1 MKDQTMT
8 LTRRTLLAGTVAL
21 GAAATAGASPP
32 RKRAYRRIATEEG
45 FLSPGVLAQNNKTHI
60 PGVPF
65 IVDGGPGGGIGRVL
79 TDLDAGRI
87 AAMDADG
94 IDMQLL
100 LLASPGVQIFERA
113 TAVALAAESN
123 DYVAAACKRH
133 PTRLAALAAVAPQD
147 PAAAAKE
154 LERATRTLGLKG
166 AVINSHT
173 FDHYLD
179 EKQFW
184 PIFEAAEA
192 LDLPIYIHP
201 REPATGMREI
211 MSGPVAGG
219 PAWAYGVEVGT
230 HVLKLISAGVFD
242 HFPKLRIVVGHMGE
256 ALPFWLPRIDNRYVA
271 MRAGMFGG
279 AKPMQRLP
287 SDYIRENLWVTTSGM
302 NYWPQLRMTLDV
314 LGRDRV
320 MYATDYPFEKQA
332 EAVGFVEAMP
342 LSESDKK
349 ALFEDVAARVFKI

>member
-1 MKDQTMT
+1 MAD
-8 LTRRTLLAGTVAL
+8 LTRRTVL
-21 GAAATAGASPP
+21 AATAIAGVTAASV
-32 RKRAYRRIATEEG
+32 RAQGKRGYRRIATEEG
-45 FLSPGVLAQNNKTHI
+45 FLSPGVLAQNARIHI
-60 PGVPF
+60 PSVPLISSNGPTAGVA
-65 IVDGGPGGGIGRVL
+65 RVL

-100 LLASPGVQIFERA
+100 LLSSPGVQVFERA

-123 DYVAAACKRH
+123 DYAAAACQRH
-133 PTRLAALAAVAPQD
+133 PTRFAALAAIAPQD

-166 AVINSHT
+166 GIINSHT

-179 EKQFW
+179 EQAFW

-192 LDLPIYIHP
+192 LDVPIYIHP

-211 MSGPVAGG
+211 MTGPVAGG

-230 HVLKLISAGVFD
+230 HILKLISAGVFD
-242 HFPKLRIVVGHMGE
+242 RFPKLRIVVGHMGE
-256 ALPFWLPRIDNRYVA
+256 ALPFWLPRIDNRYLA
-271 MRAGMFGG
+271 MRSAMFGG

-287 SDYIRENLWVTTSGM
+287 SDYIRENIWVTTSGM

-314 LGRDRV
+314 LGHDRV

-342 LSESDKK
+342 LSTSDKK
-349 ALFEDVAARVFKI
+349 ALFEDVAARVFLL

>member
-1 MKDQTMT
+1 MT
-8 LTRRTLLAGTVAL
+8 SMTRRTVL
-21 GAAATAGASPP
+21 AATAAAGVAAAAGAAPT
-32 RKRAYRRIATEEG
+32 RKRVYRRIATEEG
-45 FLSPGVLAQNNKTHI
+45 FLSPGVLAQFGKTQI
-60 PGVPF
+60 PGVPL
-65 IVDGGPGGGIGRVL
+65 ITGSGPSAGVARLL
-79 TDLDAGRI
+79 TDLGPGRL

-100 LLASPGVQIFERA
+100 LLCSPGVQVFDRA

-123 DYVAAACKRH
+123 DYAADACRRH
-133 PTRLAALAAVAPQD
+133 PTRFAALAAIAPQD

-166 AVINSHT
+166 GIINSHT

-179 EKQFW
+179 EQNFW

-192 LDLPIYIHP
+192 LDVPIYIHP
-201 REPATGMREI
+201 REPAKGMREI

-230 HVLKLISAGVFD
+230 HILKLISAGVFD
-242 HFPKLRIVVGHMGE
+242 RFPKLRIVVGHMGE

-279 AKPMQRLP
+279 AKPMQRMP
-287 SDYIRENLWVTTSGM
+287 SDYVRENLWVTTSGM

-320 MYATDYPFEKQA
+320 MYATDYPFEKQG

-342 LSESDKK
+342 LTASDRKM
-349 ALFEDVAARVFKI
+349 LFEDVATRVFRL

>member
-1 MKDQTMT
+1 MMKV
-8 LTRRTLLAGTVAL
+8 TRRTVLA
-21 GAAATAGASPP
+21 AAATSAAIIAPAAIGAPTAA
-32 RKRAYRRIATEEG
+32 KRAYRRIATEEG
-45 FLSPGVLAQNNKTHI
+45 FLSPGVLAQNGKMTPV

-65 IVDGGPGGGIGRVL
+65 ISANGPGGGIARVL

-100 LLASPGVQIFERA
+100 LLSSPGVQIFERA

-123 DYVAAACKRH
+123 DYAAAACKRH
-133 PTRLAALAAVAPQD
+133 PTRFAALAAIAPQD

-166 AVINSHT
+166 GIINSHT

-179 EKQFW
+179 EKAFW
-184 PIFEAAEA
+184 PIFEAAET
-192 LDLPIYIHP
+192 LDVPIYIHP
-201 REPATGMREI
+201 REPASGMREI
-211 MSGPVAGG
+211 MAGPVAGG

-230 HVLKLISAGVFD
+230 HILKLISAGVFD
-242 HFPKLRIVVGHMGE
+242 RFPKLRIVVGHMGE

-271 MRAGMFGG
+271 MRGSMFGA
-279 AKPMQRLP
+279 AKPMQRMP
-287 SDYIRENLWVTTSGM
+287 SDYIRENIWVTTSGM
-302 NYWPQLRMTLDV
+302 NYWPQLRMTLEV
-314 LGRDRV
+314 MGRDRV

-342 LSESDKK
+342 LSPVEKK
-349 ALFEDVAARVFKI
+349 ALFEDVAARVFRI

>member
-1 MKDQTMT
+1 MVHI
-8 LTRRTLLAGTVAL
+8 TRRSML
-21 GAAATAGASPP
+21 AATAIAGASAATGAKTTGRRP
-32 RKRAYRRIATEEG
+32 YRRIATEEG
-45 FLSPGVLAQNNKTHI
+45 FLSPAVLAQNAKTHI
-60 PGVPF
+60 PGVPL
-65 IVDGGPGGGIGRVL
+65 ITSEGPSSLVARTLLDLDGGRL
-79 TDLDAGRI
+79 S
-87 AAMDADG
+87 AMDADG

-100 LLASPGVQIFERA
+100 LLSSPGVQVFERS
-113 TAVALAAESN
+113 TAVALAADAN
-123 DYVAAACKRH
+123 DYAAAACKRH
-133 PTRLAALAAVAPQD
+133 PTRFAALAAIAPQD
-147 PAAAAKE
+147 PAAAARE

-166 AVINSHT
+166 GIINSHT

-179 EKQFW
+179 EQSFW

-192 LDLPIYIHP
+192 LDVPIYIHP

-230 HVLKLISAGVFD
+230 HILKLISAGVFD
-242 HFPKLRIVVGHMGE
+242 RFPKLRIVVGHMGE

-279 AKPMQRLP
+279 AKPMQRMP

-320 MYATDYPFEKQA
+320 LYATDYPFEKQG

-342 LSESDKK
+342 LGAADKK
-349 ALFEDVAARVFKI
+349 ALFEDNAVKLFGLTR